1 MSEIRS
7 LSAAEILDS
16 RGRPTL
22 LAICQLADGALG
34 QASVPSG
41 ASTGANEALELRD
54 GDAQRHDGL
63 GCLQAV
69 ANIRGEINDALAGRR
84 FESQADL
91 DHFLIELDGTS
102 NKARLG
108 ANAILG
114 TSLAFCRAQAAE
126 RRFPL
131 YAHLADL
138 ADLKPRL
145 PRPMINLFSGGAH
158 AGGQVAVQDV
168 QIVVPAASTISR
180 ILEVTTDVFRAAT
193 SIVFDRYK
201 MRLLTADEGGLAP
214 AFESSETM
222 LEVAVEAIEAAGYRP
237 GLDAALTVDV
247 AASQFCTD
255 GTYHFDS
262 AALDATG
269 MIETIAGWVAR
280 YPLISVEDGLDQ
292 ADWKGWQSLV
302 KRLAEKTMILGDDLL
317 CTNPARI
324 QRAIDSKAA
333 SSLLLKVNQIGTLT
347 EALTALRL
355 SRDAGWKVVVSAR
368 SGETEDDWLADLA
381 TGWAGDYIKV
391 GSITQSERLAK
402 YNRLLVLEQMD
413 GLSLSG

>member
-1 MSEIRS
+1 M
-7 LSAAEILDS
+7 
-16 RGRPTL
+16 
-22 LAICQLADGALG
+22 
-34 QASVPSG
+34 
-41 ASTGANEALELRD
+41 RD